1 MAQVARAALV
11 VVPIRE
17 LRPTLHRA
25 LAKVQVVL
33 ALVVQVQVVAV
44 QVAAPVD
51 RSVAKEVLQR
61 ERWVMSEG
69 ARRAVMA
76 AMQRERG
83 N

>member
-33 ALVVQVQVVAV
+33 ALVVQV